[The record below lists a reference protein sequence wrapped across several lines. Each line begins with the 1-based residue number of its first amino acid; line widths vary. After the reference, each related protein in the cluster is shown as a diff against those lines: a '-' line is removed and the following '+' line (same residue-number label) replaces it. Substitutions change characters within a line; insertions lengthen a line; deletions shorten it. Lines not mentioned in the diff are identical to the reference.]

1 MKTLTAYFS
10 ASGYTASLA
19 KRVAEA
25 AGGDLF
31 EIKPVKPYTDADLKW
46 TNPLARC
53 NREKIGKKDV
63 PIADRVANF
72 DEYDM
77 VLIGFPVWYYA
88 APNII
93 ETFVKSYDFSGKK
106 VALFA
111 TSGGSDITKA
121 PAKLQPLMKGEIVG
135 AKLFEADA
143 HMSEIKPWISS
154 LPGRFGQYAVEFFFY
169 SQYMVGA
176 YLDIRRLTLESAKR
190 LMDHDL

>member
-1 MKTLTAYFS
+1 MKTLTVYFS

-121 PAKLQPLMKGEIVG
+121 PARLQPLMKGEIIG
-135 AKLFEADA
+135 AKLFSPDA
-143 HMSEIKPWISS
+143 SYAELNVWTNS
-154 LPGRFGQYAVEFFFY
+154 L
-169 SQYMVGA
+169 
-176 YLDIRRLTLESAKR
+176 K
-190 LMDHDL
+190 